1 MTMSE
6 HILHEAARIVR
17 TGLPRY
23 LSVEFV
29 VSDVRTESRP
39 GPDGED
45 YIHVNVILEDGHPGL
60 DFRKVLEFSQA
71 IRPEFERAGVT
82 PIPTI
87 SYSNTGEFA
96 R

>member
-6 HILHEAARIVR
+6 HILQEAARIVR

-23 LSVEFV
+23 LPGEFIV
-29 VSDVRTESRP
+29 IDVRTESRP

-45 YIHVNVILEDGHPGL
+45 YIHVHVILEDGHPEF
-60 DFRKVLEFSQA
+60 DFRKVLEFNQA
-71 IRPEFERAGVT
+71 IRPEFEGAGVT

-87 SYSNTGEFA
+87 SYSNSGEFA